1 MIDNLAQPIACN
13 FILWVRG
20 SFQMQVERGLV
31 YPHQTLLDDVQI
43 DTSSYVVVNVN
54 MVQDNLKDLKLEV
67 PPDDTSLVSIVPEA
81 HLSPSPN
88 PELSPIQE

>member
-31 YPHQTLLDDVQI
+31 YPHQTLLDNVQI
-43 DTSSYVVVNVN
+43 NTSSYVVVNVN
-54 MVQDNLKDLKLEV
+54 MVQVRTKVLLGVHK
-67 PPDDTSLVSIVPEA
+67 
-81 HLSPSPN
+81 
-88 PELSPIQE
+88 